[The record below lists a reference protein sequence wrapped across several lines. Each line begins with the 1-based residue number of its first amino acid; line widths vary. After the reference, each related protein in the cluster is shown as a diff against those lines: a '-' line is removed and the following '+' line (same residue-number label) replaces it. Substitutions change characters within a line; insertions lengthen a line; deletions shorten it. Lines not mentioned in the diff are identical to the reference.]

1 MNKQSDLTVNASIS
15 TIKKLVTNTSRS
27 LNLDNLNNISINRTI
42 NKSAKKQIMK
52 NLYGKETGDLVKSIL
67 SAKGNLIGDGEEIF
81 PIIENKKLSK
91 KNSVDFSINNI
102 KKSIISKLE
111 LSPKRINQKL
121 KDDTIQLELNHKIED
136 TPDNLNESK
145 IGYNKKFNNLPIKFS
160 FDNSISKSVNKDQ
173 NLQNDRKFYC
183 PICQHCNQLKDEFF
197 DDHLVKIKESKS
209 IITKGLEHIIHSN
222 ILNDLESTKTNDEK
236 NYFEVYRS

>member
-67 SAKGNLIGDGEEIF
+67 SAKGNLIGDREEIF

-102 KKSIISKLE
+102 KKS
-111 LSPKRINQKL
+111 
-121 KDDTIQLELNHKIED
+121 
-136 TPDNLNESK
+136 
-145 IGYNKKFNNLPIKFS
+145 GF
-160 FDNSISKSVNKDQ
+160 
-173 NLQNDRKFYC
+173 
-183 PICQHCNQLKDEFF
+183 
-197 DDHLVKIKESKS
+197 
-209 IITKGLEHIIHSN
+209 
-222 ILNDLESTKTNDEK
+222 
-236 NYFEVYRS
+236 